1 MIRNRQLSLYLESP
15 SLPEE
20 VTLKQAGPEDAE
32 GIFREAEKVIDT
44 YEDFSHV
51 DRTRALEWT
60 RQNISMYI
68 SEYSRILYKNE
79 HAGYI
84 GSHIEDRKLYIDDL
98 YLFPPFQNKGI
109 GTYLIRQLIEQT
121 NLDVVLHVFR
131 NNTGAFALY
140 RRLGFEIEA
149 EYDRSR
155 YLMIYRQIPEDD
167 DFGE

>member
-1 MIRNRQLSLYLESP
+1 MFFIKQELPINGGIRAKEVQLIGDNGEKLGVLSIKDALNLKDKVV
-15 SLPEE
+15 L
-20 VTLKQAGPEDAE
+20 VTG
-32 GIFREAEKVIDT
+32 GT
-44 YEDFSHV
+44 
-51 DRTRALEWT
+51 
-60 RQNISMYI
+60 
-68 SEYSRILYKNE
+68 
-79 HAGYI
+79 GYI